1 MDGQT
6 LIVSSCDGFCSIIT
20 FDDLELGTP
29 YPHALA
35 TLPPPNGL
43 PVPSTSASTVKA
55 GLTAYF
61 TPAVDK
67 PKLARS
73 TSPIVSTSTG
83 SSSKGRGVATTSE
96 KGKGKAAETIVIA
109 DSSSPAKRTTE
120 GGEPV
125 KKKPKRA
132 VLTSMGPSGGPLPPA
147 PAPAP

>member
-1 MDGQT
+1 M
-6 LIVSSCDGFCSIIT
+6 T

-43 PVPSTSASTVKA
+43 FVPSTSTATTVKA

-67 PKLARS
+67 PKQAKS
-73 TSPIVSTSTG
+73 TSPVVTTS
-83 SSSKGRGVATTSE
+83 SSSKGKGVVSSE
-96 KGKGKAAETIVIA
+96 KGKGKAVETIVVA
-109 DSSSPAKRTTE
+109 DSSSPAKRTVE

-132 VLTSMGPSGGPLPPA
+132 VLTSMGPSGGSLPPA
-147 PAPAP
+147 AP